1 MTGDFLLDTCA
12 WLDAFIAPQKLK
24 PEVHDLINRQSVFSL
39 ADISLLE
46 VARKA
51 EIGDLVLDT
60 TIETWYE
67 IALPPRRSRILP
79 ITPRIAIESSRLP
92 DPFHKD
98 PADRLIVAT
107 ARIHGLTI
115 LTSDHTIFDYPG
127 VSSLSSR

>member
-51 EIGDLVLDT
+51 EIGDLVLET
-60 TIETWYE
+60 TIESFYRARGGGCPFSR
-67 IALPPRRSRILP
+67 ALR
-79 ITPRIAIESSRLP
+79 
-92 DPFHKD
+92 D
-98 PADRLIVAT
+98 PAVVHRRRPNPKPIRAALAEGKWAWRKRPAIATWSKIQLRLSVT
-107 ARIHGLTI
+107 E
-115 LTSDHTIFDYPG
+115 P
-127 VSSLSSR
+127 